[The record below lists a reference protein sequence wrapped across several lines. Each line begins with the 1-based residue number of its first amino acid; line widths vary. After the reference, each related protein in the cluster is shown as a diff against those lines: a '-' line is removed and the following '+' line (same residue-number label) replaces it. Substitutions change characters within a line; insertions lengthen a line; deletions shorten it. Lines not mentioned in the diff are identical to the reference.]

1 MSDLRG
7 KRVMKKGNFL
17 ELLYEA
23 VIYSFGMVLAKYDA
37 YSSEMMVADVGRY
50 IREYLGAEGIDLSP
64 EKTSEDT
71 IQKVIS
77 TFMSRGFVK
86 DLTFEKTIDN
96 DKVVHSVWRGMI
108 GRKAYEKL
116 YSETRNPFIS
126 CPLNAVLLD
135 FLHQQGC
142 TIVLHET
149 KFHSDEDRIDC
160 WEEIRP
166 KIPAP
171 KGNLDIVVLENAR
184 LYELAREKSKRLEE
198 EISYRKKLEESLR
211 EYAGRLEKAVEERTM
226 ELTAQVKKTEEA
238 NKRLA
243 LLSVTDDLSGVYNR
257 RFLHERLREELN
269 RAARHDQNISCIM
282 LDIDNFKQ
290 INDTYGHLAGDF
302 VIKELA
308 GLLKESVR
316 TIDLVARYG
325 GDEFIVLLPSTDQVE
340 SLRLVQRIRDLIS
353 RHNFK
358 FNENAMN
365 ITVSLGVS
373 LNHDREDENQII
385 KCADDALLQ
394 AKASG
399 RNQWL
404 CKPCCNQTSLHA
416 ATSAEKL

>member
-1 MSDLRG
+1 MFKK
-7 KRVMKKGNFL
+7 KREAKEKSFL

-50 IREYLGAEGIDLSP
+50 IREYLEAEGIDLAAG
-64 EKTSEDT
+64 KTSEDT

-77 TFMSRGFVK
+77 AFMSRGFVK
-86 DLTFEKTIDN
+86 DLTFEKTGDS
-96 DKVVHSVWRGMI
+96 DAVVHSVWRGMI
-108 GRKAYEKL
+108 GSKAYEKL

-135 FLHQQGC
+135 FLHQHDC
-142 TIVLHET
+142 TLFLHET

-166 KIPAP
+166 KFPAP
-171 KGNLDIVVLENAR
+171 EGDLDIVILENAR

-198 EISYRKKLEESLR
+198 EVNYGKKLEESLR

-226 ELTAQVKKTEEA
+226 ELTTQVKKTEEV
-238 NKRLA
+238 NRRLA
-243 LLSVTDDLSGVYNR
+243 LLSVTDDLAGVYNR
-257 RFLHERLREELN
+257 RFLYERLKEEIS
-269 RAARHDQNISCIM
+269 RASRYDQTLSCIM
-282 LDIDNFKQ
+282 LDIDNFKR
-290 INDTYGHLAGDF
+290 INDTQGHLMGDF
-302 VIKELA
+302 VIKEVA
-308 GLLKESVR
+308 GFLKESVR
-316 TIDLVARYG
+316 AIDIVARYG
-325 GDEFIVLLPSTDQVE
+325 GDEFTILLPNTDMIE
-340 SLRLVQRIRDLIS
+340 SIRLVQRVRELIS
-353 RHNFK
+353 EHEFI
-358 FNENAMN
+358 FNGNTAS

-373 LNHDREDENQII
+373 QNHDKKDENQII

-404 CKPCCNQTSLHA
+404 CKPCCNQTSLH
-416 ATSAEKL
+416 SSISMEKL